1 MKIFYL
7 GKEVRDSQ
15 GRFSSLWK
23 KTKWFLKRVAIGVVT
38 IFFLASIYVAG
49 GYGNPVVKAELI
61 KSEFPPILTRIAK
74 CESPTGHWKNGQV
87 IININ
92 NNGSYDQGKY
102 QINSIWNKKATEMQL
117 NLTIETDNE
126 KFAEFL
132 YATRGTGDWSS
143 SAKCWQK

>member
-92 NNGSYDQGKY
+92 NNGSYDQSWKRR
-102 QINSIWNKKATEMQL
+102 
-117 NLTIETDNE
+117 
-126 KFAEFL
+126 F
-132 YATRGTGDWSS
+132 
-143 SAKCWQK
+143 